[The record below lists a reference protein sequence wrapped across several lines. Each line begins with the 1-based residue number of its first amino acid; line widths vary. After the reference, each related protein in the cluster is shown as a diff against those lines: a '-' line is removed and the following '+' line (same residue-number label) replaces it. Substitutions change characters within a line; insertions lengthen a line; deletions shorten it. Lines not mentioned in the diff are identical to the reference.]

1 MMRLLFK
8 AVLVTAF
15 SLALIAQSTA
25 QTETLPAEWDG
36 IWKGTLAIISP
47 DGKSQELPMELHV
60 LAVAGSNR
68 KTWKILYG
76 EGARQ
81 STRPYEIGPVAGEAG
96 RFVVDEKNGLLIDN
110 HLVGKT
116 LYSQF
121 MVTDSLVTTR
131 FENLGDSIR
140 VELLLFTITD
150 PRRTKL
156 TGRDMEVAS
165 YRFNAVQTGILKRDK
180 AK

>member
-1 MMRLLFK
+1 MRLFFK
-8 AVLVTAF
+8 AVLLTFF
-15 SLALIAQSTA
+15 SFTMTAQSSA
-25 QTETLPAEWDG
+25 QTGTLPAEWDG

-47 DGKSQELPMELHV
+47 DGKSQELAMELHV

-81 STRPYEIGPVAGEAG
+81 STRPYDIGPVAGEAG
-96 RFVVDEKNGLLIDN
+96 RFLVDEKNGLFIDN

-121 MVTDSLVTTR
+121 MVADSLVTTR

-140 VELLLFTITD
+140 VELLLFTITE
-150 PRRTKL
+150 PRRTRL
-156 TGRDMEVAS
+156 TGGDMEVAS
-165 YRFNAVQTGILKRDK
+165 YRFKTVQTGMLKRDK

>member
-1 MMRLLFK
+1 MAFTFMM
-8 AVLVTAF
+8 T
-15 SLALIAQSTA
+15 AQSTA
-25 QTETLPAEWDG
+25 QSETLPGDWDG
-36 IWKGTLAIISP
+36 IWRGTLAIITP
-47 DGKSQELPMELHV
+47 DGKSQELAMELHV
-60 LAVAGSNR
+60 LPVAGSNR

-96 RFVVDEKNGLLIDN
+96 RFVVDEKNGLFIDN

-121 MVTDSLVTTR
+121 MVSDSLVTTR
-131 FENLGDSIR
+131 FENLGDSMR

-165 YRFNAVQTGILKRDK
+165 YRFNTVQKGILKRDK